1 MMERR
6 DQHHFSP
13 KTTIPVA
20 ERGTRFEIALFGFSL
35 IELLV
40 VMAVIGILAALS
52 LPAFNR
58 IRAGK
63 NLTTGSNMVLDQFA
77 IARQTALSKN
87 ARVRW
92 QLISVADPRNGD
104 PAGFRRIRLEIFDP
118 AARQWKQDGRQ
129 IVLPVSITADP
140 ARSTIVTNQAAGAT
154 NDIVFLAGGRTGL
167 DLNAVYSLTL
177 HDEKNTNNYITVQL
191 DPVSGRCRT
200 FQP

>member
-1 MMERR
+1 MMERHNR
-6 DQHHFSP
+6 S
-13 KTTIPVA
+13 A
-20 ERGTRFEIALFGFSL
+20 FSL

-40 VMAVIGILAALS
+40 VVAVIGILAALS

-129 IVLPVSITADP
+129 IVLPLSITADP
-140 ARSTIVTNQAAGAT
+140 ARSTIVTNQAEGAT

-167 DLNAVYSLTL
+167 DPNAVYSLTL
-177 HDEKNTNNYITVQL
+177 HDGKNTNNYITVQL